1 MWKQILELAKRLFML
16 AEGTK
21 RNRDEIRERREEVR
35 RRRLSDWHKKGILL
49 FVMNNIKAY
58 EEIVDFI
65 AAGTTPQNV
74 ISFRPSEAAQE
85 RVADLLVREKER
97 ELSPAE
103 KSELDHYLQLE
114 HLMRLAKARARDFLP
129 NE

>member
-1 MWKQILELAKRLFML
+1 MRLGFL
-16 AEGTK
+16 FKTK
-21 RNRDEIRERREEVR
+21 KLDKLDSKEY
-35 RRRLSDWHKKGILL
+35 S
-49 FVMNNIKAY
+49 FSVMNTVKAY
-58 EEIVDFI
+58 KELVDFI
-65 AAGTTPQNV
+65 ASGTTPQNV
-74 ISFRPSEAAQE
+74 IAFRPSEEAQE
-85 RVADLLVREKER
+85 RVADLLEREKEG

>member
-1 MWKQILELAKRLFML
+1 
-16 AEGTK
+16 
-21 RNRDEIRERREEVR
+21 
-35 RRRLSDWHKKGILL
+35 
-49 FVMNNIKAY
+49 MNEIKAY

-65 AAGTTPQNV
+65 AAGTTPKDV
-74 ISFRPSEAAQE
+74 ISFRPSETAQE
-85 RVADLLVREKER
+85 RVADLLAREKEG

-103 KSELDHYLQLE
+103 KSELNHYMQLE